1 MKLNNTY
8 HATRRDKILIVANA
22 IIITICAVGS
32 ILGLI
37 RIGELKEEQKKLGAA
52 IEWLDLG
59 NRLADQVQRARPDQD
74 YPMRRIIVRPDAFGR
89 TEDEIVRTFTRET
102 LYGEQQTARY
112 RGTGFYAGRRD

>member
-37 RIGELKEEQKKLGAA
+37 RIGELKADQEKLGAA

-59 NRLADQVQRARPDQD
+59 NRLADQVQRATSDQD

-112 RGTGFYAGRRD
+112 RGTGSYAGRRD

>member
-37 RIGELKEEQKKLGAA
+37 RIGELKDEQKKLGAA

-59 NRLADQVQRARPDQD
+59 NRLADQVQRATSDQD
-74 YPMRRIIVRPDAFGR
+74 YPMRRLIVRPDAFGR

-102 LYGEQQTARY
+102 LYGEQQTAPTATR
-112 RGTGFYAGRRD
+112 